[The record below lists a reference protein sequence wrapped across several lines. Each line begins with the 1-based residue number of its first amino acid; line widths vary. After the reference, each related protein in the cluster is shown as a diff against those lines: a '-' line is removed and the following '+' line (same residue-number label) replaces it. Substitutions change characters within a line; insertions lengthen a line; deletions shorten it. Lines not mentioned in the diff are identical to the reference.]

1 MVGGNTVMVTSFKM
15 TFSSPDVFSAS
26 DPVVGHRRPTSPPQI
41 PGHSQASLAQ
51 SLVGSLPY
59 LLAPGVHKVLFV
71 PSKSL
76 FCQSCVISG
85 GSIVGLMA
93 TSSKMAYAIPRS
105 ASLRDPTP
113 VTGHC

>member
-76 FCQSCVISG
+76 FPQSCGSSVIKS
-85 GSIVGLMA
+85 
-93 TSSKMAYAIPRS
+93 
-105 ASLRDPTP
+105 
-113 VTGHC
+113 H